1 MTAVPPS
8 SVPPSSQPPAQ
19 PSSVPVRLPSP
30 YDRWF
35 AGSPIDG
42 TYGYDRDALL
52 AVTPAAEP
60 DGFADLWRSWCARA
74 REVPSDVV
82 VEGAGGAVGGAAADP
97 AVGAAVG
104 RAVRAGSD
112 AGDATAGDATAGAG
126 ARRRPTHDVSV
137 VTYTADGGLR
147 LRAWVAVPVGVPPRV
162 GVVHSH
168 GYGGRAAPTFER
180 VPHDAAVIFP
190 VARGLGALNTGVGAP
205 DTSSRHVLHGIEA
218 VETYA
223 VGRSAVDLWH
233 AATALLDLLA
243 QRDAALGGLPL
254 YFVGTSFGG
263 GIGALAVP
271 WDDRFVGATL
281 EVPTFGQHDLRLKMP
296 CTGSGEAVRH
306 HVADHPEAR
315 EVLAFHDASVAATHL
330 RVPTRVECA
339 AWDTHVPPPGQF
351 AVANGVARA
360 AGSGMTTHP
369 TAVTTGAGTAG
380 TGTADTGAAGTAG
393 AGTPGTASLELAI
406 HTAGHAEYPGQSR
419 EQAAAFAATRAHIA
433 RTLPASPSP
442 AAVECGSSCAPS
454 DQNATTP
461 ALDAR

>member
-1 MTAVPPS
+1 MTPAAPPVP
-8 SVPPSSQPPAQ
+8 
-19 PSSVPVRLPSP
+19 PSP

-35 AGSPIDG
+35 PGSPLDG

-52 AVTPAAEP
+52 AVVPAAEP
-60 DGFADLWRSWCARA
+60 DGFAELWRSWYARA

-82 VEGAGGAVGGAAADP
+82 VEAAGGA
-97 AVGAAVG
+97 
-104 RAVRAGSD
+104 
-112 AGDATAGDATAGAG
+112 
-126 ARRRPTHDVSV
+126 RRPTHDVSV

-147 LRAWVAVPVGVPPRV
+147 LRAWVAVPVGLRPRV

-168 GYGGRAAPTFER
+168 GYGGRDAPTFER

-190 VARGLGALNTGVGAP
+190 VARGLGALNAGVGAP

-233 AATALLDLLA
+233 AGTALLDLLA
-243 QRDAALGGLPL
+243 RRDETLGNLPL

-281 EVPTFGQHDLRLKMP
+281 EVPTFGQHDLRLTMP

-351 AVANGVARA
+351 AVANGVGRA
-360 AGSGMTTHP
+360 AG
-369 TAVTTGAGTAG
+369 AN
-380 TGTADTGAAGTAG
+380 
-393 AGTPGTASLELAI
+393 LELAI

-433 RTLPASPSP
+433 RTLP
-442 AAVECGSSCAPS
+442 
-454 DQNATTP
+454 T
-461 ALDAR
+461 